1 MNIDV
6 AVSKLQECID
16 KRDSAETIK
25 VLKQSRRVFY
35 RTKFHLQVAEQAA
48 ERIDIRCVVPVLDT
62 ILKQLEVKPR
72 VIAKVMVFFILQSSI
87 VLFSW
92 LHAILYHHCTYLS
105 TVPELKHKLD
115 YLHKLL
121 NMRGETY
128 ARLLKLQ
135 GRLDLFSEL
144 SHGDIS
150 KEIEEVEMDT
160 KEEELS
166 ELYESAESD
175 SE

>member
-1 MNIDV
+1 M
-6 AVSKLQECID
+6 
-16 KRDSAETIK
+16 
-25 VLKQSRRVFY
+25 
-35 RTKFHLQVAEQAA
+35 
-48 ERIDIRCVVPVLDT
+48 
-62 ILKQLEVKPR
+62 
-72 VIAKVMVFFILQSSI
+72 
-87 VLFSW
+87 
-92 LHAILYHHCTYLS
+92 
-105 TVPELKHKLD
+105 KHKLD

>member
-1 MNIDV
+1 M
-6 AVSKLQECID
+6 
-16 KRDSAETIK
+16 
-25 VLKQSRRVFY
+25 
-35 RTKFHLQVAEQAA
+35 
-48 ERIDIRCVVPVLDT
+48 
-62 ILKQLEVKPR
+62 
-72 VIAKVMVFFILQSSI
+72 
-87 VLFSW
+87 FSW
-92 LHAILYHHCTYLS
+92 LHAILYHHCAYLS
-105 TVPELKHKLD
+105 TVPDLKHKLD

-135 GRLDLFSEL
+135 GRLDLYSEL
-144 SHGDIS
+144 SHGDVS

-160 KEEELS
+160 KEEEELS